1 MDATWIRK
9 RCGDNDAM
17 TERLTAMVSLIDDTI
32 KTVRRIS
39 SELRPGIL
47 DDLGLIPALEWQCT
61 EFSKNTG
68 LECHFQS
75 NKNDIEV
82 DSNMAIN
89 IFRIYQEALT
99 NIARHAQ
106 ASQVQTT
113 MLQQNGLIQLTIED
127 NGIGVDL
134 NEVKNKKSLG
144 LISMKER
151 ARLFK
156 GEVMIEQRVPQG
168 TVVTVKLPSA
178 KTVKKSI

>member
-1 MDATWIRK
+1 
-9 RCGDNDAM
+9 
-17 TERLTAMVSLIDDTI
+17 
-32 KTVRRIS
+32 
-39 SELRPGIL
+39 
-47 DDLGLIPALEWQCT
+47 
-61 EFSKNTG
+61 
-68 LECHFQS
+68 
-75 NKNDIEV
+75 
-82 DSNMAIN
+82 
-89 IFRIYQEALT
+89 
-99 NIARHAQ
+99 
-106 ASQVQTT
+106 

-178 KTVKKSI
+178 KTVKKST

>member
-89 IFRIYQEALT
+89 IFRIYQYCPACAGVTGANHNAAAEWTDPT
-99 NIARHAQ
+99 N
-106 ASQVQTT
+106 
-113 MLQQNGLIQLTIED
+113 N
-127 NGIGVDL
+127 
-134 NEVKNKKSLG
+134 
-144 LISMKER
+144 
-151 ARLFK
+151 
-156 GEVMIEQRVPQG
+156 
-168 TVVTVKLPSA
+168 
-178 KTVKKSI
+178 